1 MAEET
6 RRTAHSTLGLIRA
19 LQKILPDDVAEHV
32 YYGATV
38 QDLTDTWFA
47 LTMRDVGDLVDR
59 DVRRLIGAVTD
70 LAARHE
76 GTVMPG
82 RTHAQPGAPIS
93 FAFKLA
99 TWADEL
105 GRQLER
111 VHEGRRRWATVQLGG
126 AVGTLGF
133 YGDVGPALRAR
144 FAQRLGLVDPGIAWF
159 TSRDRIA
166 EFAAVMTGI
175 SGTLARI
182 GNEVMEL
189 QRPEIGELREAVA
202 ADVVGSI
209 MMPHKRNPEA
219 SEHLDT
225 LARLTRANAMVL
237 LEGQVQLH
245 ERDGRPWKAE
255 WVALP
260 EVCLL
265 TATSLRLAIA
275 CVDGLEVDAGRMR
288 ANVAAGQGLLA
299 SERILG
305 TLSPRLGK
313 HRAQAALQDI
323 LGTARH
329 DGRSVVDALG
339 CRRPDD
345 PGRGRSRGRRP
356 DRSRRHR
363 RGAVRSR
370 SRPGASV
377 LTPPDRFPLAVL
389 PTPLVRAPRLSAA
402 VERDVWI
409 KRDDLTGFA
418 LGGNKVRALEV
429 LMADALDQ
437 RCDHVVGCGG
447 PGSNLCSALAAA
459 AATAGLAC
467 TLVLHGDEPTITHPN
482 LALMR
487 AFGARIGFT
496 GDPDRA
502 STPGHAAGAA
512 DRLRAAGCHP
522 YVVPRG
528 AASGLGATATRSRPG
543 SSPPSSRS
551 GRLMW
556 SWRSV
561 PGARSL
567 GCSPVGGPSASLA
580 RSSEWP

>member
-1 MAEET
+1 MGARLTDSVAYGHLWATDETRALFDEWARWQRWLDILVALAAAQADLAVVPLSSAETIAELAQVDNLDLGLLAEET

-59 DVRRLIGAVTD
+59 DVRRLIGTVTD

-144 FAQRLGLVDPGIAWF
+144 FAQRLSLVDPGIAWF

-175 SGTLARI
+175 SSTLARI

-288 ANVAAGQGLLA
+288 SNVAAGQGLLA

-323 LGTARH
+323 LGNARH
-329 DGRSVVDALG
+329 DGRSVVDALAAAG
-339 CRRPDD
+339 LMTRAEAEAAVANPIA
-345 PGRGRSRGRRP
+345 PG
-356 DRSRRHR
+356 DTA
-363 RGAVRSR
+363 AVRS
-370 SRPGASV
+370 V
-377 LTPPDRFPLAVL
+377 LGRVQ
-389 PTPLVRAPRLSAA
+389 
-402 VERDVWI
+402 EH
-409 KRDDLTGFA
+409 
-418 LGGNKVRALEV
+418 
-429 LMADALDQ
+429 
-437 RCDHVVGCGG
+437 RC
-447 PGSNLCSALAAA
+447 
-459 AATAGLAC
+459 
-467 TLVLHGDEPTITHPN
+467 
-482 LALMR
+482 
-487 AFGARIGFT
+487 
-496 GDPDRA
+496 
-502 STPGHAAGAA
+502 
-512 DRLRAAGCHP
+512 
-522 YVVPRG
+522 
-528 AASGLGATATRSRPG
+528 
-543 SSPPSSRS
+543 
-551 GRLMW
+551 
-556 SWRSV
+556 
-561 PGARSL
+561 
-567 GCSPVGGPSASLA
+567 
-580 RSSEWP
+580 

>member
-1 MAEET
+1 MGARLTDSDAYGHLWATDETRALFDERARWQRWLDILVALAAAQADLAVVPLSSAETIAELAQVDNLDLGLVAEET

-288 ANVAAGQGLLA
+288 SNVAAGQGLLA

-329 DGRSVVDALG
+329 DGRSVVDALAAAG
-339 CRRPDD
+339 LMTRAEAEAAVANPIA
-345 PGRGRSRGRRP
+345 PG
-356 DRSRRHR
+356 DTA
-363 RGAVRSR
+363 AVRS
-370 SRPGASV
+370 V
-377 LTPPDRFPLAVL
+377 LGRVQ
-389 PTPLVRAPRLSAA
+389 
-402 VERDVWI
+402 EH
-409 KRDDLTGFA
+409 
-418 LGGNKVRALEV
+418 
-429 LMADALDQ
+429 
-437 RCDHVVGCGG
+437 RC
-447 PGSNLCSALAAA
+447 
-459 AATAGLAC
+459 
-467 TLVLHGDEPTITHPN
+467 
-482 LALMR
+482 
-487 AFGARIGFT
+487 
-496 GDPDRA
+496 
-502 STPGHAAGAA
+502 
-512 DRLRAAGCHP
+512 
-522 YVVPRG
+522 
-528 AASGLGATATRSRPG
+528 
-543 SSPPSSRS
+543 
-551 GRLMW
+551 
-556 SWRSV
+556 
-561 PGARSL
+561 
-567 GCSPVGGPSASLA
+567 
-580 RSSEWP
+580 

>member
-1 MAEET
+1 MGARLTDSVAYGHLWATDETRALFDEWARWQRWLDILVALAAAQADLAVVPLSSAETIAELAQVDNLDLGLLAEET

-59 DVRRLIGAVTD
+59 DVRRLIGTVTD

-189 QRPEIGELREAVA
+189 QRPEIGELREAIA
-202 ADVVGSI
+202 DDVVGSI

-288 ANVAAGQGLLA
+288 SNVAAGQGLLA

-323 LGTARH
+323 LGNARH
-329 DGRSVVDALG
+329 DGRSVVDALAAAG
-339 CRRPDD
+339 LMTRAEAEAAVANPIA
-345 PGRGRSRGRRP
+345 PG
-356 DRSRRHR
+356 DTA
-363 RGAVRSR
+363 AVRS
-370 SRPGASV
+370 V
-377 LTPPDRFPLAVL
+377 LGRVQ
-389 PTPLVRAPRLSAA
+389 
-402 VERDVWI
+402 EH
-409 KRDDLTGFA
+409 
-418 LGGNKVRALEV
+418 
-429 LMADALDQ
+429 
-437 RCDHVVGCGG
+437 RC
-447 PGSNLCSALAAA
+447 
-459 AATAGLAC
+459 
-467 TLVLHGDEPTITHPN
+467 
-482 LALMR
+482 
-487 AFGARIGFT
+487 
-496 GDPDRA
+496 
-502 STPGHAAGAA
+502 
-512 DRLRAAGCHP
+512 
-522 YVVPRG
+522 
-528 AASGLGATATRSRPG
+528 
-543 SSPPSSRS
+543 
-551 GRLMW
+551 
-556 SWRSV
+556 
-561 PGARSL
+561 
-567 GCSPVGGPSASLA
+567 
-580 RSSEWP
+580 